1 MTKMCL
7 TAETAQFSCIA
18 TSSFLQ
24 YNKNIQA
31 IPSKAS
37 IIPTHNC
44 DWDIN
49 DINAEII
56 NQTEKKKKK
65 FQSQPRISADQ
76 RISIQL
82 RKQPIMM
89 GKI

>member
-18 TSSFLQ
+18 TFSFLQ
-24 YNKNIQA
+24 YNKNIQV
-31 IPSKAS
+31 IPGKAP

-56 NQTEKKKKK
+56 NQTEKEKRKKKK
-65 FQSQPRISADQ
+65 FKSQIST
-76 RISIQL
+76 
-82 RKQPIMM
+82 KN
-89 GKI
+89 